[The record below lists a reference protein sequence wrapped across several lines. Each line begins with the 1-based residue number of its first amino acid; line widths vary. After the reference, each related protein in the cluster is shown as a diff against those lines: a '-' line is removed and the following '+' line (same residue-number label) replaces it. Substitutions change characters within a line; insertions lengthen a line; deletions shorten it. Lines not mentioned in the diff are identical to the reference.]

1 MSRVHGGFARRP
13 PIIVTPI
20 ASPDMQC
27 DSRRG
32 RMHSVDSDGAGA
44 CSLLSAVC
52 NRFAEFKPR
61 PDPSNADASHGA
73 FGVSAADGRCAPRW
87 WPQCHGRFIG
97 HTDHRR
103 LLVEPTPS
111 ECLRTTSGP
120 GSQEAG
126 VVQYWPRAVRLHS
139 VRSRGRPTEPSDPPE
154 RHEHLES
161 FTRSPL
167 ISPAWSSNDPELCLV
182 SHSNSRLTSCPLS
195 PIFKFYFF
203 SSCG

>member
-1 MSRVHGGFARRP
+1 MPADLPSSSLLSPAQTCSTIPAEANG
-13 PIIVTPI
+13 I
-20 ASPDMQC
+20 AWTATELA
-27 DSRRG
+27 
-32 RMHSVDSDGAGA
+32 HS
-44 CSLLSAVC
+44 SLLSAIC

-73 FGVSAADGRCAPRW
+73 FGVSAAGGRCAPRW

-97 HTDHRR
+97 HTDHRN

-126 VVQYWPRAVRLHS
+126 VEQYWPRAVRLHS

-195 PIFKFYFF
+195 PIFKFYVLPVL
-203 SSCG
+203 